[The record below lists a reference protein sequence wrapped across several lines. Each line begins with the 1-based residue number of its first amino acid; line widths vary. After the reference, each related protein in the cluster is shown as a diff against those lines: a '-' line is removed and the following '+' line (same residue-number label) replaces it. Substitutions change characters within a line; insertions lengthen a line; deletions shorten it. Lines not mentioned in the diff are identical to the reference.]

1 MSEVEFT
8 KEIEEQ
14 TFTYLDLCAMYEK
27 TPSVLGFSQHLHE
40 AYETR
45 DA

>member
-14 TFTYLDLCAMYEK
+14 TFTYLELCAMYEK
-27 TPSVLGFSQHLHE
+27 TPSVLGFAEHLWD
-40 AYETR
+40 AYES
-45 DA
+45 